1 VLLKNFS
8 RVLEREADDLA
19 LMTTNNVPAFVSV
32 MNRLAEMNLADTNP
46 GLIKKIFL
54 YDHPPISERVERARR
69 WGEE

>member
-1 VLLKNFS
+1 
-8 RVLEREADDLA
+8 
-19 LMTTNNVPAFVSV
+19 MTTNNVPAFVSV